1 MKKYKDDPNSNL
13 HEQIELAFKRGSDIA
28 GVLHGIRKIHQGSV
42 GKRTS
47 LFPSKKNAGMIPIE
61 SNLELAYAIELERD
75 LSVVSYRTQALK
87 IQLSQSESNYPD
99 FLVKY
104 SDGRVEVHE
113 VKPDKHNLTEKK
125 AKKHQRIKKIINYH
139 NIQYKVV
146 DKNDVVLGFNQTA
159 LLYFYQRLGI
169 QSWTDQLID
178 KAIKVIPTH
187 GKLLFTEIQKILEN
201 NSLPVDMAY
210 YLIFYKYIPMPVYI
224 PALVEAVRSRGLL

>member
-87 IQLSQSESNYPD
+87 IQLSRSESNYPD

-104 SDGRVEVHE
+104 SDGRIEVHE
-113 VKPDKHNLTEKK
+113 VKADKLNLTEKK
-125 AKKHQRIKKIINYH
+125 ASISDNFCHIASSL
-139 NIQYKVV
+139 VV
-146 DKNDVVLGFNQTA
+146 YFKNMT
-159 LLYFYQRLGI
+159 
-169 QSWTDQLID
+169 
-178 KAIKVIPTH
+178 
-187 GKLLFTEIQKILEN
+187 
-201 NSLPVDMAY
+201 
-210 YLIFYKYIPMPVYI
+210 
-224 PALVEAVRSRGLL
+224 